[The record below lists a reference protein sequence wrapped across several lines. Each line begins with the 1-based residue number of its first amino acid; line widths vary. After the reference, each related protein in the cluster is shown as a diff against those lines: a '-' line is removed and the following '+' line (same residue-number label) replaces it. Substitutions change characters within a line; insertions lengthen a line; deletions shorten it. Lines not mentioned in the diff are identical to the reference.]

1 MYYGHLIPAKYSKVN
16 NFYGEKVNRN
26 DKTDR
31 SITILFTVMQKV
43 MTLKARIRALRV
55 LIKMKVK
62 KEQKRAKEKK
72 REREKEGKNHQ
83 HYIYERGRE
92 L

>member
-1 MYYGHLIPAKYSKVN
+1 
-16 NFYGEKVNRN
+16 
-26 DKTDR
+26 
-31 SITILFTVMQKV
+31 MQKV

-72 REREKEGKNHQ
+72 RERTINTTSMREGES
-83 HYIYERGRE
+83 YEG
-92 L
+92 